1 MVVKS
6 LGTLDTI
13 RLKLSP
19 FLPRPQA
26 MLYFLSTL
34 SLSLYTVLKTVCLI
48 QYCFGGGEGH

>member
-26 MLYFLSTL
+26 MLYFEHPVPVTL
-34 SLSLYTVLKTVCLI
+34 SCPENCLFI
-48 QYCFGGGEGH
+48 PILFGGGEGH